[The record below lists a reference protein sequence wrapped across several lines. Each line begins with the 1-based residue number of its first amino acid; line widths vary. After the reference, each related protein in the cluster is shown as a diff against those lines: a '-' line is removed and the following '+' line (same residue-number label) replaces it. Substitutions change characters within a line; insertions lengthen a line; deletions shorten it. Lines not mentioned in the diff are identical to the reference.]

1 MCTSTVVHYKCSA
14 SFQYNKCFHR
24 NIPPRI
30 QKEGKKKEI
39 EKENKQTKIAS
50 STLVNG
56 LTSKEYVRKSYSN
69 IIPN

>member
-1 MCTSTVVHYKCSA
+1 M
-14 SFQYNKCFHR
+14 
-24 NIPPRI
+24 
-30 QKEGKKKEI
+30 